1 MKGILFLGLLL
12 LLAACLAAA
21 SQVKSVKEGFKPLA
35 IPEPGPPPQPIS
47 QTPTA
52 YAPPNNVIPSAPAG
66 QISELSPKPFQD
78 PAQDKASFAR
88 INDLLGDMNAF
99 ADFELES
106 LHDTSDPM
114 ISLPLTNFRG
124 DRQRLQDEISLLNR
138 NPGLPSSLN
147 ITTIHDMSVNLRYLQ
162 KKARE
167 LTTGTTEGFEDAV
180 PSPKATADDV
190 QNAVLRTSAEIIRLQ
205 SSGSTDP
212 ATQKRISVL
221 TQINQQ
227 LKTISDDLKSGK
239 LLPADVPLTEHDL
252 KAFLPT
258 ISDPARPLTQF
269 LNTLNEGKPGKN
281 DDAVIGAIM
290 KAFGNTKENFK
301 DRDDSWAPRGAFDQ
315 AIAQVKNSGS
325 GNPRPQFPEPEVG
338 KFNWRDRASH
348 ICESVRMQ
356 GMEPGDFGCLANA
369 SKVGQDFSWRGYAKM
384 VCTRL
389 ETTTNTGLPEVCGC
403 PPVGWAGWRQ

>member
-66 QISELSPKPFQD
+66 QTSELSPKPFQD

-167 LTTGTTEGFEDAV
+167 LTTGTTEGFEDAA

-239 LLPADVPLTEHDL
+239 LLPADVPLTQHDL

-269 LNTLNEGKPGKN
+269 LNTLNEGQPGKN

-290 KAFGNTKENFK
+290 KAFGNTQENFK